1 MLLHGRQVGQAG
13 RPHKSFRPAGGN
25 GRLPERLSN
34 GPAWQRGA
42 LRANGQEQRRRRR
55 ASTVPKSDPQRS
67 QGRIGEHSTV

>member
-1 MLLHGRQVGQAG
+1 MLLHGRQVEQAG

-34 GPAWQRGA
+34 GPAWQRGT
-42 LRANGQEQRRRRR
+42 LRANGQEQRRR

-67 QGRIGEHSTV
+67 QGRIGENSTV